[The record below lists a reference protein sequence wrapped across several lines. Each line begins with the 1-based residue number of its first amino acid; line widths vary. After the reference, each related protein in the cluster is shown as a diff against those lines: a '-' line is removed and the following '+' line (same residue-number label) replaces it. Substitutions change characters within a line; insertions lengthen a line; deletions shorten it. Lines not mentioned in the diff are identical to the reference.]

1 MQIFALFARGFP
13 SAFRFF
19 LCERKTVKKKEY
31 LPRRFCGFLRGG
43 PPNVM
48 LYMKDR
54 DLFIEDLKS
63 LIAAKS
69 VQAPPEPGAPFGAG
83 VALALERFL
92 AVAGRMGFKT
102 VNHEG
107 YLGEIECGEGEE
119 YGVIGHLDVVPA
131 GDGWESD
138 PFCLTEKDGNFYGRG
153 TTDDKG
159 PTLLCL
165 YALNEI
171 KNAAPLRRKVRFF
184 VGCNEENG
192 WADVEYFKNKGGKF
206 PKYGFSPDGDFPV
219 VYAEKGPNRVI
230 FEIPYSGAFCKI
242 RGGEAVNAV
251 CAYACAEGELRADL
265 LKKHGLSGKD
275 GKIESFGKSAH
286 GSYPELG
293 KNAILPLLG
302 YLKDCGENVEGL
314 LRVFADKTI
323 SSVGNETGSATLSP
337 NVIAQKD
344 GKLLLTADFRVP
356 AKMRAEEFFP
366 LFDALGVKYT
376 FIKGR
381 DPLYVPK
388 NSEYVQKLAAAYN
401 AVTGENAQPISQRGA
416 TFASVFENGTA
427 FGPEFAGEDCRIHAP
442 NEFVPAKN
450 LEKMYAIYLAGLKS
464 IVL

>member
-1 MQIFALFARGFP
+1 MVMTNLENTPLLLHVCCAPCAAGCVERLLETGREIRLYYSNSNIATGEEFERRLASVEQLAGIF
-13 SAFRFF
+13 
-19 LCERKTVKKKEY
+19 
-31 LPRRFCGFLRGG
+31 
-43 PPNVM
+43 
-48 LYMKDR
+48 
-54 DLFIEDLKS
+54 DLKLEVDPYRHADWEQSIAGYEAEPERGLRCPLCFGWS
-63 LIAAKS
+63 LGRTAERAARL
-69 VQAPPEPGAPFGAG
+69 GAHFATT
-83 VALALERFL
+83 L
-92 AVAGRMGFKT
+92 T
-102 VNHEG
+102 V
-107 YLGEIECGEGEE
+107 
-119 YGVIGHLDVVPA
+119 
-131 GDGWESD
+131 
-138 PFCLTEKDGNFYGRG
+138 
-153 TTDDKG
+153 
-159 PTLLCL
+159 
-165 YALNEI
+165 
-171 KNAAPLRRKVRFF
+171 
-184 VGCNEENG
+184 
-192 WADVEYFKNKGGKF
+192 
-206 PKYGFSPDGDFPV
+206 SPHKPS
-219 VYAEKGPNRVI
+219 RVI

-251 CAYACAEGELRADL
+251 CAYACAEGELREDL

-293 KNAILPLLG
+293 KNAILPLLA

-314 LRVFADKTI
+314 LRVFADQTI

-427 FGPEFAGEDCRIHAP
+427 FGPEFTGEDCRIHAP